1 MVIILTD
8 FNTGRYTDRYT
19 GIFHINTDTGTGTGL
34 GDRYPTLR
42 KRVFLGLSVKMA
54 FPAKIMNRKTAFT
67 IPEFQSKNQGKT
79 RISQIP

>member
-34 GDRYPTLR
+34 GDRYPTLT
-42 KRVFLGLSVKMA
+42 K
-54 FPAKIMNRKTAFT
+54 PINRLN
-67 IPEFQSKNQGKT
+67 E
-79 RISQIP
+79 